1 MKINQQ
7 NKKRKMQGGGV
18 AEDVGETLS
27 GISTL
32 LSFFPKYQDTK
43 RKTNKYGA
51 DLQPEIAKQRG
62 PNKGYFE

>member
-27 GISTL
+27 GIATL
-32 LSFFPKYQDTK
+32 LSFFPKFQDTK